1 MEKAPPFFII
11 KVKLTKRDHPDSLS
25 RAEAGGLAQMEQGC
39 AGASGGLLSHKLLL
53 SPATSVPASH
63 STRTGQR
70 WGCSLTFEAP
80 KGKEE
85 GLDRAEAGRRDLV
98 RQPGS
103 QV

>member
-11 KVKLTKRDHPDSLS
+11 KVKLTTRDHPALLS
-25 RAEAGGLAQMEQGC
+25 RAEAGRLARTEQGC

-53 SPATSVPASH
+53 SPATSVPASR
-63 STRTGQR
+63 STRTGRR
-70 WGCSLTFEAP
+70 WGCFLTFEAP

-85 GLDRAEAGRRDLV
+85 GLGRAEAGRRDLV
-98 RQPGS
+98 RQPVS